1 MKNKPGHSEGQ
12 LLPKGQGI
20 GSQAPQE
27 LCLTGLGLGTGSS
40 RQSGTQIISYIHEA
54 KLQSHNGDQAW

>member
-20 GSQAPQE
+20 RSQAQQKPY
-27 LCLTGLGLGTGSS
+27 LTGLGLGTGSW
-40 RQSGTQIISYIHEA
+40 RQPGIQIISYVHEA
-54 KLQSHNGDQAW
+54 KLESHNQDQA